1 MPLIELRVH
10 GVSGTPP
17 GEMLDVDRVRQVAG
31 DELGRVFERADRD
44 GEPLSDPHHHRTLAY
59 HWGRLTSGSI
69 TQGLWL
75 LLAPFGLVNAAQFML
90 EPPETKAEGR
100 AHMVAGAALR
110 LLGLMLTALF
120 VLAAAVI
127 TMDLWAWQR
136 AEAVNGAA
144 IVLGMAGPVLL
155 LAVYVLLA
163 RARTVPRAPV
173 DPDELMQ
180 YVPAGERHSDLV
192 RPGFFGGDPGA
203 NALRWLHV
211 AHGLTL
217 VAVLGFAPAAVRKDL
232 FGMIGF
238 WVAVGLLITLALCVI
253 FLGDPERSASTT
265 WDEEPTKRQVWVR
278 KWSGPISVG
287 LVGVAAFVL
296 AVAAVEVL
304 VDPIPAAP
312 RNLHY
317 GGIDWASF
325 GILLIAMLALAVLFA
340 ANGRLAYLRRGSNAR
355 KRPAFRPYAK
365 GLAATFVAAAGMF
378 LGVGYAG
385 AFTTFLASALSTETR
400 TVAVPE
406 LLARVVYAWGITV
419 VFAALVGLVMFA
431 RFRSTREKVEK
442 YAVDDFMVGGTSRI
456 PERWIAKI
464 VAATWVARV
473 KNRLARLLTIF
484 VGLGLLLSFAV
495 MVELGPLLSR
505 DWPRLN
511 AYPGEAWWWFAWL
524 SASPTWPSG
533 LEGNLAVARS
543 MLIAI
548 GTAALTG
555 LATALVFLGRKALR
569 GESGRRGINVLWDVI
584 SFWPRS
590 AHPFVPAAYSQRAVP
605 DLVDLISV
613 QLADDREADL
623 VLCGHSQGSLL
634 SFAALLRLQTIDAKL
649 LRRIGFLTFGSQL
662 QVMFSR
668 AFPAYVNH
676 DAINRLFEALD
687 GRWRNLY
694 RDTDHL
700 AGPVLSWA
708 HNREAGMAE
717 RIDERGPQK
726 SIRVEGREEHGPDWR
741 LADPPIPASADL
753 NRAVL
758 LPLRKHSDYWL
769 DPAWTVAVA
778 AVRAPHD
785 EEEGPD
791 GDRRESRRC
800 GDERR
805 NGRQPMAVE
814 EGSQPAGETR

>member
-1 MPLIELRVH
+1 MSLIELRVH

-17 GEMLDVDRVRQVAG
+17 GEMLDADRVRQVAG
-31 DELGRVFERADRD
+31 DELGRVFERADRE
-44 GEPLSDPHHHRTLAY
+44 GGPLPELRHDRTLAY
-59 HWGRLTSGSI
+59 HWGRLTSGSV

-90 EPPETKAEGR
+90 EPPETKAERR
-100 AHMVAGAALR
+100 AHAVAGAALR

-127 TMDLWAWQR
+127 TVDLWAWQR

-163 RARTVPRAPV
+163 RARTVPRVPV
-173 DPDELMQ
+173 DPDELMRE
-180 YVPAGERHSDLV
+180 VPEGQRHSDLV

-203 NALRWLHV
+203 HALRWLHV
-211 AHGLTL
+211 AHGLSL
-217 VAVLGFAPAAVRKDL
+217 VAVLGFAPAAVRRDL
-232 FGMIGF
+232 VGAIGF
-238 WVAVGLLITLALCVI
+238 WVAVGLLIVLALCVVV
-253 FLGDPERSASTT
+253 LGDPERSASTVWEKPSAGLTRFRT
-265 WDEEPTKRQVWVR
+265 WSSW
-278 KWSGPISVG
+278 ISVR
-287 LVGVAAFVL
+287 LVGVAAI
-296 AVAAVEVL
+296 VL
-304 VDPIPAAP
+304 VVGVVKVGFDRFPVSP

-317 GGIDWASF
+317 GGVDWASF
-325 GILLIAMLALAVLFA
+325 GILLIAVLALAVLA
-340 ANGRLAYLRRGSNAR
+340 GANGVLAYLRRGSDAR
-355 KRPAFRPYAK
+355 SRPAFRPYAK
-365 GLAATFVAAAGMF
+365 GMAATLVAAAGMF

-419 VFAALVGLVMFA
+419 VVAAVVGLFTFF
-431 RFRSTREKVEK
+431 RFRSARRRLTD
-442 YAVDDFMVGGTSRI
+442 YAIEDFTVDGTSRI
-456 PERWIAKI
+456 PKRWIAKI
-464 VAATWVARV
+464 AAATWVARV
-473 KNRLARLLTIF
+473 KNRFTTLLTIF
-484 VGLGLLLSFAV
+484 VVLGVLLSLVV
-495 MVELGPLLSR
+495 MVELEPLLSP

-511 AYPGEAWWWFAWL
+511 PYPREAGWFAWL
-524 SASPTWPSG
+524 SASPTWPSR
-533 LEGNLAVARS
+533 LSGNAAVLRS
-543 MLIAI
+543 TLIAI
-548 GTAALTG
+548 GTTALTG

-569 GESGRRGINVLWDVI
+569 GEPGRRGINVLWDVI

-605 DLVDLISV
+605 DLVDLIRV

-649 LRRIGFLTFGSQL
+649 LQRIGFLTFGSQL

-676 DAINRLFEALD
+676 DAISRLFEALG

-708 HNREAGMAE
+708 HDRGKGTAE
-717 RIDERGPQK
+717 RIRGCGLLK
-726 SIRVEGREEHGPDWR
+726 SIRVDGREEHGPDWR
-741 LADPPIPASADL
+741 LADPPIPAGADL
-753 NRAVL
+753 TRAVL

-785 EEEGPD
+785 EEGPD
-791 GDRRESRRC
+791 GDRR
-800 GDERR
+800 
-805 NGRQPMAVE
+805 
-814 EGSQPAGETR
+814 